1 MSGRTEAHLPDQPGA
16 AASLAVVVA
25 RGGRL
30 PAGADDAVA
39 SAGGLALVVGTGAA
53 EAATAL
59 TGATRA
65 WWWELGGRVT
75 PASLARRLAPV
86 VAGVTLLVAPASPD
100 GRDLA
105 PLLAALT
112 DRPLVSRATSAALVP
127 AAGGGDDDGARVEAV
142 AARLD
147 DRVQVPVTVHG
158 PAVVTLAAAGRR
170 PLGDTAGRGGQAPV
184 PFAPPRPVAGDGG
197 GGEEVADVTVVAELE
212 PDPATMD
219 LADARFVLGGGAGL
233 AAGQDDVGA
242 TATFGLLAEVATA
255 LGAST
260 GGTRVAS
267 DAGWIGYDRQIGT
280 TGVEVDPDVYVAFG
294 ISGASQHVGGLGS
307 PRHVVSVN
315 LDPSCPMA
323 AMADLALVTDA
334 RALLVEVA
342 RRLGAGTPVP
352 RSGGGSGPGDAEGE
366 PSNAE
371 GSIRG

>member
-1 MSGRTEAHLPDQPGA
+1 VSERPEVRLPDDPGA
-16 AASLAVVVA
+16 AASLAVLVT

-30 PAGADDAVA
+30 PAAADDVVA
-39 SAGGLALVVGTGAA
+39 AAGGLALVVGSGAREAAAALAGAA
-53 EAATAL
+53 
-59 TGATRA
+59 RA
-65 WWWELGGRVT
+65 WWWELGAGAT

-86 VAGVTLLVAPASPD
+86 LTGVTLVVLPASPD

-105 PLLAALT
+105 PLLAAHG
-112 DRPLVSRATSAALVP
+112 DRPLVSRVTEVVLEPA
-127 AAGGGDDDGARVEAV
+127 AAGGGPGGGARVVAV

-147 DRVQVPVTVHG
+147 DRVQVPVAVDG
-158 PAVVTLAAAGRR
+158 PAVVTLATAGRR
-170 PLGDTAGRGGQAPV
+170 PSADASGAGGTAPV
-184 PFAPPRPVAGDGG
+184 PFAPRPGVPTDGRGNAVPGAAGADA
-197 GGEEVADVTVVAELE
+197 ADVTVVAELE

-233 AAGQDDVGA
+233 AAGQDDAGA

-280 TGVEVDPDVYVAFG
+280 TGVEVDPEVYVAFG

-342 RRLGAGTPVP
+342 RRLGVG
-352 RSGGGSGPGDAEGE
+352 GPGPSAATGE
-366 PSNAE
+366 EA
-371 GSIRG
+371 GRG

>member
-1 MSGRTEAHLPDQPGA
+1 MSERPEARLPDDPGA
-16 AASLAVVVA
+16 AASLAVLVA

-30 PAGADDAVA
+30 PAAADDAVA
-39 SAGGLALVVGTGAA
+39 AAGGLALVVGSGAR
-53 EAATAL
+53 EAAAAL
-59 TGATRA
+59 AGAVRT
-65 WWWELGGRVT
+65 WWWELGPGAT

-86 VAGVTLLVAPASPD
+86 LTGVTLVVLPASPD

-105 PLLAALT
+105 PLLAAHG
-112 DRPLVSRATSAALVP
+112 DRPLVSRVTAVALEP
-127 AAGGGDDDGARVEAV
+127 AGGGGGARGDGARVVAM

-147 DRVQVPVTVHG
+147 DRVQVPMTVGG
-158 PAVVTLAAAGRR
+158 PVVVTLATAGRR
-170 PLGDTAGRGGQAPV
+170 PSGEAAAAGGTAPV
-184 PFAPPRPVAGDGG
+184 PFPPPRGAPSDGEGGTVAGAA
-197 GGEEVADVTVVAELE
+197 VADVTVVAELE

-233 AAGQDDVGA
+233 AAGQDDAGA

-342 RRLGAGTPVP
+342 RRLGVGGP
-352 RSGGGSGPGDAEGE
+352 RPSAATGE
-366 PSNAE
+366 EAS
-371 GSIRG
+371 RG